1 MIGFDAKVPD
11 ANQRRFKGCFGWTT
25 SLRLMRNKGSAGWG
39 GVAGS
44 LCIRVLYP
52 NIRLGRCCGRGDV
65 QAALRWLYR
74 GEPSW

>member
-1 MIGFDAKVPD
+1 
-11 ANQRRFKGCFGWTT
+11 
-25 SLRLMRNKGSAGWG
+25 MRNKGSAGWG

-65 QAALRWLYR
+65 QACVAVVAVMVEEITINSIY
-74 GEPSW
+74 